1 MHSNT
6 HSTQGPTG
14 PADDLA
20 ALTAAVG
27 RLASRDLHRL
37 PDTALA
43 DQTLQ
48 LQQLRNRLDGVILR
62 HLAAVDARG
71 AAGAEQ
77 ARQFGSTASW
87 LRARL
92 QMTTTTAASQLRTA
106 RALFCGPLPES
117 ATALCAGE
125 LSAAHAVVLATST
138 LHLPDHAIHAAEPTL
153 LEAARRLDPTGLG
166 QVVTH
171 TESVLDPDGADQR
184 AQRRDERQGIWFTMT
199 YDRMVVVR
207 GIMSPEAGH
216 TVQTALEPLSR
227 PVDAADTRSGANAPP
242 TPSPS
247 WPAGN
252 SKPASSRSPVGCGP
266 S

>member
-1 MHSNT
+1 MDSNT

-20 ALTAAVG
+20 ALTAAID

-48 LQQLRNRLDGVILR
+48 LQQLRDRLDGVILR

-117 ATALCAGE
+117 GTALCAGE
-125 LSAAHAVVLATST
+125 LSVAHAVVLAAST
-138 LHLPDHAIHAAEPTL
+138 LHLPDHAIDAAEPTL
-153 LEAARRLDPTGLG
+153 LEAARRLDPPG
-166 QVVTH
+166 
-171 TESVLDPDGADQR
+171 
-184 AQRRDERQGIWFTMT
+184 W
-199 YDRMVVVR
+199 VR
-207 GIMSPEAGH
+207 S
-216 TVQTALEPLSR
+216 S
-227 PVDAADTRSGANAPP
+227 P
-242 TPSPS
+242 TPST
-247 WPAGN
+247 
-252 SKPASSRSPVGCGP
+252 SSTLMALTNGRDGVMSATGCGSP
-266 S
+266 SPLTRWWSSTRHHDP